1 MEKLLHWTIAQ
12 QSGDKAALEKIG
24 EPDQKALNQLFGGPD
39 ETTLMK
45 ESIKVVESTD
55 VSLEDKEIALENFE
69 MLIENLDNANN
80 IGNLKLWNP
89 LIDILAKEDT
99 PVELKVLICG
109 IIGTAVQNNPKSQE
123 DFNETEGLSELIE
136 LAQDDK
142 KFELQLKALFAIS
155 SFIRNFQPGYAK
167 FEKLQGLKLINFDNK
182 NNKYQLRILSLISSI
197 LSNGLDDRLKA
208 QFKDEKLPHYLA
220 SVLNEDSNT
229 SLVDKSLNIV
239 SQLNQLNYE
248 FSLEEKYEINRGI
261 QVVEGLSEKLNI
273 DDLNNAKQATSS

>member
-1 MEKLLHWTIAQ
+1 ME
-12 QSGDKAALEKIG
+12 
-24 EPDQKALNQLFGGPD
+24 
-39 ETTLMK
+39 
-45 ESIKVVESTD
+45 
-55 VSLEDKEIALENFE
+55 
-69 MLIENLDNANN
+69 
-80 IGNLKLWNP
+80 P
-89 LIDILAKEDT
+89 LYK
-99 PVELKVLICG
+99 
-109 IIGTAVQNNPKSQE
+109 NNPKSQE

-197 LSNGLDDRLKA
+197 LSNGLDDSLKA
-208 QFKDEKLPHYLA
+208 QFKEAKLPHYLA